1 MCSGGSEIKGQIF
14 RGGGNGTEAAGV
26 AVVAAAAVVCHLYA
40 WCRNICAQVFI
51 T

>member
-1 MCSGGSEIKGQIF
+1 MCSGGSEVKGQIF
-14 RGGGNGTEAAGV
+14 QGGKNGTESAEV
-26 AVVAAAAVVCHLYA
+26 AVVAAAAVDCHLYA

>member
-1 MCSGGSEIKGQIF
+1 MCSGGSEVKGQIF
-14 RGGGNGTEAAGV
+14 RGEKMELKLAGV